1 VVHESTVPA
10 WRRETP
16 GENRVA
22 AALAILL
29 AILLQAVLPDR
40 LAIRPVWVL
49 PVLEVGVLIG
59 LTVVNPVR
67 MSRAHPVARAG
78 GLGLVGLIIAANVAS
93 SIRLVHA
100 ILDGRASTDPNQ
112 LLGSGAAIYLTNIM
126 GFALLYWE
134 LDRGGPVARAGAHDP
149 YPDFLFPQM
158 TEREVAPPEWEPT
171 FVDYLYVSFTNATAF
186 SPTDTLPL
194 TVWAKLLMALQSA
207 VAVGVVALVI
217 ARAVNILG

>member
-1 VVHESTVPA
+1 VDHSPTLPA

-16 GENRVA
+16 GENRAA
-22 AALAILL
+22 AALAIVA
-29 AILLQAVLPDR
+29 AIVLQAVLPDR
-40 LAIRPVWVL
+40 LAVRPVWVL
-49 PVLEVGVLIG
+49 PVLEVAVLIG

-78 GLGLVGLIIAANVAS
+78 GLGLVGLIIAANVVS
-93 SIRLVHA
+93 SVRLVHA
-100 ILDGRASTDPNQ
+100 ILDGQASTDPNE
-112 LLGSGAAIYLTNIM
+112 LLGSGAAIYLTNVV

-134 LDRGGPVARAGAHDP
+134 LDRGGPVARAGARNPH
-149 YPDFLFPQM
+149 PDFMFPQM
-158 TEREVAPPEWEPT
+158 ASPELAPPEWEPT

-207 VAVGVVALVI
+207 VALGVVALVI
-217 ARAVNILG
+217 ARAINILG